1 MSIRIEYNAVMK
13 LSAQEEYGLRCL
25 LHMASK
31 GDNASHSIP
40 EISRA
45 EGLSIPNVAKLMR
58 ILRMGGY
65 VASARG
71 QSGGY
76 TLARPSTEI
85 HVGPVLELLGGRL
98 CGPSFCNRHAGLLA
112 ECTHL
117 RDCSLRPLWQTLQ
130 AAMEHVLRNLTLHD
144 LVRDEAAMR
153 SKLSQHVRIDT
164 FPANGSAASGIA
176 PSLVQS
182 EECHG

>member
-40 EISRA
+40 EISRS

-76 TLARPSTEI
+76 TLARPATEI
-85 HVGPVLELLGGRL
+85 YVGPVLELLGGRL
-98 CGPSFCNRHAGLLA
+98 CGPSFCGRHSGLLA

-130 AAMEHVLRNLTLHD
+130 AAMEHVLGNLTLRD

-153 SKLSQHVRIDT
+153 SALAQRVRIET
-164 FPANGSAASGIA
+164 APAYGTAAGSTLT
-176 PSLVQS
+176 SLVQS